1 MQYWLYYCGYQM
13 GMKACK
19 KRKNKKQLLL
29 RKMQRDGI
37 ELSTYNKGYVNGFN
51 VEMNRMKK

>member
-1 MQYWLYYCGYQM
+1 MQYWLYYYGYQK
-13 GMKACK
+13 GIKDCK
-19 KRKNKKQLLL
+19 KRKNKEQLLL
-29 RKMQRDGI
+29 RQIQRDGI